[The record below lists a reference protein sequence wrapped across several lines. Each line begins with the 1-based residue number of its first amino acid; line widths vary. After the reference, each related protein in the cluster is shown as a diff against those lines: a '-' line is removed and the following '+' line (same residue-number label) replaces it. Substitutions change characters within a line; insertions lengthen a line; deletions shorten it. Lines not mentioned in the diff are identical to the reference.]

1 MIIPG
6 IENLEEVAPIQ
17 NLSAVSMD
25 VAFQPENLE
34 DETRMH
40 YENIGRTRMRFAVV
54 GVLLVCVLL
63 IAIDSFTAKRVESAS
78 FAFFSWVE
86 ANPTLGV
93 VAVIAV
99 YSLATST

>member
-6 IENLEEVAPIQ
+6 RENLEEVTPIQ
-17 NLSAVSMD
+17 DPGAVSID
-25 VAFQPENLE
+25 LESQPDNLE
-34 DETRMH
+34 DDTRMH
-40 YENIGRTRMRFAVV
+40 FENRRRTRMRFAVA
-54 GVLLVCVLL
+54 GALLVCLLL
-63 IAIDSFTAKRVESAS
+63 IIIDSFTAKRVESAS

-99 YSLATST
+99 FALATST